1 MRHRTA
7 IAFLSALLL
16 ASCGTLGSN
25 DSKPPF
31 YGMVYDRDN
40 QPVQNA
46 VVVLDGKETAAT
58 DVNGRFALANLDPG
72 VYEVELRKEG
82 YEPLSTSVEYFSP
95 TQVLYVKMTSRDQ
108 LLSQAETAIAERRW
122 QEASDL
128 VDRADLVDPDNPAT
142 LFLRA
147 VVLFRRGQPEEARAI
162 LEGLLAR
169 DYREPSIHL
178 FLADILQYR
187 LSDPEGAVSQLRE
200 FLRLRYDPVV
210 EERLKGMGN

>member
-1 MRHRTA
+1 MRHRSA

-16 ASCGTLGSN
+16 ASCATLGSN

-128 VDRADLVDPDNPAT
+128 VDRADRVDPENPAT

-162 LEGLLAR
+162 LESLLAR
-169 DYREPSIHL
+169 DYKEPSIHL

-187 LSDPEGAVSQLRE
+187 LSDPAGAASHLRE
-200 FLRLRYDPVV
+200 FLRLRYDPVI
-210 EERLKGMGN
+210 EERLKGMGY

>member
-7 IAFLSALLL
+7 ISLLSALLL

-128 VDRADLVDPDNPAT
+128 VDRADRIDPDNPAT

-169 DYREPSIHL
+169 DYMEPSIHL

-187 LSDPEGAVSQLRE
+187 LADPVGAASHLRE
-200 FLRLRYDPVV
+200 FLLLRYDPVV